1 MLVYLDLK
9 GVNLSYQCPSFYLIW
24 DFRCYFLDFIRAI
37 LVSEKLLFFVWWTS
51 WYWMNKWKFSERAWN
66 EPLDVRS
73 FTYVLWEGLC
83 FSPFVCNRSSL
94 PKRITKH
101 LWGSHS
107 KQEWRKKLVPEFLQF
122 IPTITL
128 PKMYIRRDSVF
139 LVEIYLTLDC
149 YVLIFIPKLIY
160 YFGVGEPSKTMVP
173 ENSPY
178 FFSSQNIHMAQN
190 FHGWIFDFS
199 YISKIP
205 IFAEIFSKKCHFWMA
220 NFSKSLKVYWKR
232 WVFPLP
238 PPHLSLLSGRIFS

>member
-37 LVSEKLLFFVWWTS
+37 LVSEKLLFFCL
-51 WYWMNKWKFSERAWN
+51 MNKLILNEQMKIFRASMERAT
-66 EPLDVRS
+66 RCS
-73 FTYVLWEGLC
+73 ILWEGLC

-160 YFGVGEPSKTMVP
+160 YFGVGEPGT
-173 ENSPY
+173 
-178 FFSSQNIHMAQN
+178 Q
-190 FHGWIFDFS
+190 
-199 YISKIP
+199 
-205 IFAEIFSKKCHFWMA
+205 
-220 NFSKSLKVYWKR
+220 
-232 WVFPLP
+232 
-238 PPHLSLLSGRIFS
+238 